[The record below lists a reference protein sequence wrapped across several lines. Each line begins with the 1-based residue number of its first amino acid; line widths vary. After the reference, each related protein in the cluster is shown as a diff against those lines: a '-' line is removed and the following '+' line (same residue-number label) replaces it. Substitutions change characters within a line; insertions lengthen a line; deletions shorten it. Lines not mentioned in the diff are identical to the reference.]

1 MFSKIN
7 IYLLKNF
14 IYSFIIVFFLIT
26 VLIFFSDLIEQFR
39 KATNKNVPLD
49 IIFRM
54 TTLNIPSL
62 SFSTLP
68 IVIFFSTVF
77 CYLKLIRGSEYII
90 MGSSGISSLQL
101 AKAPILMF
109 FIIGLI
115 FVLFVNPLSALFQKE
130 FQELDYKYMKRVDR
144 LTSISKNGIWLLQ
157 ENSNGITNI
166 IYAKNIEDEG
176 SKLINFMLLEYD
188 SENELKG
195 RIDGKI
201 AKLIDK
207 KWLMNEILFTKKDS
221 EPKFYEYLEYS
232 ATINKDDIKNSLSA
246 PEMMSFLQLGSF
258 IYILEKLGYSAN
270 DYKIYFYN
278 ILFMPIVIIGFVLLA
293 NAIVIDIKQNDKFT
307 QIVLFSF
314 LLIFIYYFFSNL
326 MNTLGAN
333 SKINPLLSS
342 LITPALLFVMSIGLH
357 RYKTLI
363 RKK

>member
-1 MFSKIN
+1 M
-7 IYLLKNF
+7 
-14 IYSFIIVFFLIT
+14 IVFFLIT

-363 RKK
+363 RKI

>member
-363 RKK
+363 RKI

>member
-14 IYSFIIVFFLIT
+14 ILSFIIVFSLIT
-26 VLIFFSDLIEQFR
+26 ILIFFSDLIEQFR
-39 KATNKNVPLD
+39 KATNKNVPID

-77 CYLKLIRGSEYII
+77 CYLKLIRESEYII

-109 FIIGLI
+109 FFIGLI
-115 FVLFVNPLSALFQKE
+115 FVFFVNPLSALFQKD
-130 FQELDYKYMKRVDR
+130 FQELDYKYMKRIDR
-144 LTSISKNGIWLLQ
+144 MTSISKNGIWLMQ

-166 IYAKNIEDEG
+166 IYAKNIEDDG

-188 SENELKG
+188 SENELRG
-195 RIDGKI
+195 RIDGKK

-221 EPKFYEYLEYS
+221 EPKYYEYLEYS

-293 NAIVIDIKQNDKFT
+293 NAIVIDVKQNDKFT
-307 QIVLFSF
+307 QIILFSF

-342 LITPALLFVMSIGLH
+342 LITPTLLFIISIGLY

-363 RKK
+363 RKI